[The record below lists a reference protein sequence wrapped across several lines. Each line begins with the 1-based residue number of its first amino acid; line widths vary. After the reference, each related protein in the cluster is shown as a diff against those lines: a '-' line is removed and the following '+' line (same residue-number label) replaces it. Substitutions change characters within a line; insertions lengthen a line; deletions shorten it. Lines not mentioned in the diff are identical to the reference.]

1 MAAHPSAITP
11 MGKDLDSAELSAIY
25 SVKPVVS
32 QDTFVSKPH
41 PSQAPPYPPPNLFQA
56 SLAPPP
62 NPFQAAVEAPPNP
75 FQAYLEAPHT
85 VSAVRASNP
94 SPDGLNS
101 RSKAEIEAEA
111 KREEPARLVHA
122 DIIDLDDI
130 KMCKRSSGEDWL
142 LGRGSY
148 GMVSPALY
156 LGLPMALVF
165 CLPLALLYW
174 LPWPLYS
181 VCP

>member
-1 MAAHPSAITP
+1 
-11 MGKDLDSAELSAIY
+11 MGKDLDSAELSVDYA
-25 SVKPVVS
+25 VKPVVS
-32 QDTFVSKPH
+32 QNTFVSQPN
-41 PSQAPPYPPPNLFQA
+41 PSQAFPYPQPNLFQA

-62 NPFQAAVEAPPNP
+62 NPFPAAVASPPNPFQASVKAPPNP

-85 VSAVRASNP
+85 KSAVRAPNP
-94 SPDGLNS
+94 LPDGLNS
-101 RSKAEIEAEA
+101 RSKIEAEA

-148 GMVSPALY
+148 GMVSPALH
-156 LGLPMALVF
+156 LCPPLALVF
-165 CLPLALLYW
+165 CLPLALHSCPPLTLVSC
-174 LPWPLYS
+174 LP
-181 VCP
+181 